1 LGLKRTV
8 GANVESLAMKLG
20 DLVVE
25 LGLVSQKDLNEALQ
39 IGKDTGLP
47 IGRVLTMSAFL
58 TDLQLQ
64 AALRAQEMLKQ
75 GSIELYAVKEAVRQV
90 NDGKTIEEAFAAV
103 GVEKSEVD
111 SSVPLGEL
119 FVKAGL
125 LTTDQVEFAVEQ
137 CKSTG
142 LPIGRLL
149 LLSGLISETSLT
161 AALNAQ
167 VLVRDTRITK
177 QQAIEGLKG
186 AKRRQISIE
195 SSLAEKG
202 VYAQESTQPLR
213 LGELLVQANI
223 ISLGDVMNAIEIG
236 LIQDKPIGQI
246 LLELDRLD
254 DALLQYA
261 LKLQNDVK
269 AKTII
274 VEVAIEALA
283 RAKQHG
289 VPKDVALAPGLDPV
303 TQEPPTLVK
312 FLKQVGRLNDENIAS
327 ILQMVV
333 KDNELAK
340 GLMLRGEVVDQ
351 NSLEVSTQLLS
362 MIEVKT
368 ITPAWAAIVFRHC
381 MSENVSVTEALHI
394 ITAGHQKV
402 MTGEVPISAKPA
414 SPTPSAPAQ
423 GPTLSEQL
431 AASKSRSSRSRTSLP
446 RVSAPK
452 LPAAEDGKE
461 ASGEPKPSP
470 KVTQSHPNSAIWDD
484 ARKLAEEFCLAGNW
498 EEAEKHWFQAM
509 KVAEPLGENDP
520 RYAYSLEKL
529 GESFLNQKK
538 YQDAEPVL
546 LRAHTLKLKILG
558 EEHLSLATSL
568 NNLSK
573 LYYYQSRYEQAESLA
588 KQFIS
593 LIETNL
599 GTEHADVACG
609 VHNLATLYHVN
620 GRFDLAEAQYI
631 RALEIC
637 RKTLGNDHPN
647 TVKLLKSYATLL
659 KSVHRDEEAEHIDAC
674 VKGTISGSWKDFTVQ
689 SNKALQ
695 DSNG

>member
-1 LGLKRTV
+1 LGLKRATS
-8 GANVESLAMKLG
+8 AQVESLTMKLG

-58 TDLQLQ
+58 TELQLQ
-64 AALRAQEMLKQ
+64 AALRAQEMLKE
-75 GSIELYAVKEAVRQV
+75 GSIDIYTVKEAVRQV

-103 GVEKSEVD
+103 GVAKSEVD
-111 SSVPLGEL
+111 TTVPLGEL
-119 FVKAGL
+119 FVKSGL
-125 LTTDQVEFAVEQ
+125 LTAEQVEFAVEQ

-167 VLVRDTRITK
+167 ILVRDGRITK
-177 QQAIEGLKG
+177 QQAVEGLKG

-195 SSLAEKG
+195 SSLAERG
-202 VYAQESTQPLR
+202 VYAEGSTQPLR

-261 LKLQNDVK
+261 LKLQSDVK
-269 AKTII
+269 TQII
-274 VEVAIEALA
+274 AEEVAIEALA
-283 RAKQHG
+283 RAKQRG
-289 VPKDVALAPGLDPV
+289 VPQDVALAQGPQPASE
-303 TQEPPTLVK
+303 EPPTLVK
-312 FLKQVGRLNDENIAS
+312 FLKQVGRLNDENIAG

-333 KDNELAK
+333 KDNELTK
-340 GLMLRGEVVDQ
+340 GLMLRGELVDQ
-351 NSLEVSTQLLS
+351 NSIEVSTQLLS
-362 MIEVKT
+362 MIENKT

-394 ITAGHQKV
+394 ITAGHKKV
-402 MTGEVPISAKPA
+402 VTGERSIAAEPA
-414 SPTPSAPAQ
+414 SPTPAAPAQ

-446 RVSAPK
+446 PVPPPK
-452 LPAAEDGKE
+452 LPVTENGKG
-461 ASGEPKPSP
+461 ASSDAKPSP
-470 KVTQSHPNSAIWDD
+470 KISQSHPNSAIWDD
-484 ARKLAEEFCLAGNW
+484 ARKLAEEFCVAGDW

-520 RYAYSLEKL
+520 RFAYSLEKL

-538 YQDAEPVL
+538 YQDAEPIL

-568 NNLSK
+568 NSLSK

-588 KQFIS
+588 RQFIL

-599 GTEHADVACG
+599 GTEHPDVACG

-620 GRFDLAEAQYI
+620 GRFDQAEEQYI

-637 RKTLGNDHPN
+637 RKILGNEHPN
-647 TVKLLKSYATLL
+647 TIKLLKSYAALL
-659 KSVHRDEEAEHIDAC
+659 KTLHRDEEAEHLDAC

-689 SNKALQ
+689 SNRALQ
-695 DSNG
+695 E